1 MLFEEHRTFLT
12 EFTNEEE
19 DNEDDEKT
27 FPSLSM
33 EQTNSVNELMKNNYV
48 LQVLDI
54 KKMTTTSSKRDQ
66 TKSVSEKGSYIS
78 RKGNIT
84 TKKT

>member
-54 KKMTTTSSKRDQ
+54 KKMTTTSSKRDR
-66 TKSVSEKGSYIS
+66 TKSVSEKGNYIS